1 MGKNDEMTILPPM
14 DAELAEAG
22 EHPVEVTEE
31 EAEEGLIMYNEVDD
45 LDDTSNGID
54 Q

>member
-1 MGKNDEMTILPPM
+1 MSDIEELPVIEQTEQY
-14 DAELAEAG
+14 D
-22 EHPVEVTEE
+22 HPDEVTEE
-31 EAEEGLIMYNEVDD
+31 EAEAGQVMYNEVDD